1 MSKDLVLYHVY
12 GRLENETLQRENIS
26 RDEIPD
32 IIRAYI
38 AEEGVTYHMIL
49 GINGDGVIC
58 SPIKDWTPE
67 HPDAFSSLEVVPWV
81 SIQKI
86 RNKLRG

>member
-1 MSKDLVLYHVY
+1 MSKDLVLYHIY
-12 GRLENETLQRENIS
+12 GHLENETLQRENIS

-38 AEEGVTYHMIL
+38 AEEDVTYHMIL

-58 SPIKDWTPE
+58 SPVKD
-67 HPDAFSSLEVVPWV
+67 
-81 SIQKI
+81 
-86 RNKLRG
+86 

>member
-1 MSKDLVLYHVY
+1 MSKDLVLYHIY
-12 GRLENETLQRENIS
+12 GHLENETLQRENIS

-38 AEEGVTYHMIL
+38 AEEDVTYHMIL

-58 SPIKDWTPE
+58 SPVKDWTPE
-67 HPDAFSSLEVVPWV
+67 HPEAFSSLEVVPWAV
-81 SIQKI
+81 IQKY
-86 RNKLRG
+86 RNKNEV

>member
-1 MSKDLVLYHVY
+1 MNKDLVLYHVY
-12 GRLENETLQRENIS
+12 GSLENETLQREKIS

-38 AEEGVTYHMIL
+38 TEEGVTYYMIL
-49 GINGDGVIC
+49 GINDEGVIC

-67 HPDAFSSLEVVPWV
+67 HPDAFSSLEVVPWKI
-81 SIQKI
+81 IQKF
-86 RNKLRG
+86 REKLG